1 MIPLK
6 LKLSIVLLLIFQGV
20 SGQNSNTDAAI
31 KSNYRY
37 DTDLL
42 TKEFHAGRRAAL
54 RKELP
59 PNALAV
65 FFSNPV
71 RNRSGDSDFEFH
83 QDPNFY
89 YLSGHTEPNSIL
101 LIFSEMQELN
111 GQNFNEILFLEER
124 TSSKELWTGR
134 ILGTSEAKKIL
145 GIQMILKNTEFQNFQ
160 LSLDKLEAIYM
171 APLLAVDAEEGAAI
185 DLLSMQNRFTAMLA
199 ESGKSNLHSGPLNAI
214 MSKLREVKQAEEIA
228 LMRKAINISCKAHL
242 ELMKAL
248 HSGMNEYQAQAIL
261 EYVFKNEGAE
271 APGYPSIVGSGEN
284 SCILHYSSNRKK
296 MKEQELLLID
306 AGAEYHGY
314 TADITRTLPV
324 DGSYSVEEK
333 IIYDLV
339 LAAQEAGIAACRA
352 GNSFYATHTAAAKVI
367 QAGLHALGITKNESE
382 YRSYFMHGTSHFLG
396 LDAHDPNTRAMLQAG
411 NVITVEPGIY
421 IPEGSPC
428 DKKWWNIGIRIEDD
442 ILITSDDPENLSG
455 SLPRAAADIE
465 ALMKQQGFFEQGR

>member
-6 LKLSIVLLLIFQGV
+6 LKLSIVLLLIFRCV
-20 SGQNSNTDAAI
+20 SGQNTSSNAAT

-42 TKEFHAGRRAAL
+42 SKEFHAGRRAAL

-71 RNRSGDSDFEFH
+71 RNRSGDTDFEFH

-111 GQNFNEILFLEER
+111 GQHYNEILFLEER
-124 TSSKELWTGR
+124 MPSKELWTGR
-134 ILGTSEAKKIL
+134 ILGTTDAKQIL
-145 GIQMILKNTEFQNFQ
+145 GIQLILKNTAFSDFQ
-160 LSLDKLEAIYM
+160 LSLDKLDAIYM
-171 APLLAVDAEEGAAI
+171 APMPALDADAGAAI
-185 DLLSMQNRFTAMLA
+185 DLLSMQNRFKTMLA
-199 ESGKSNLHSGPLNAI
+199 ESGKSNLHSAALNAL
-214 MSKLREVKQAEEIA
+214 MSKLREVKQPEEIA

-248 HSGMNEYQAQAIL
+248 HSGMSEYQAQAIL

-284 SCILHYSSNRKK
+284 SCILHYSGNRKK

-324 DGSYSVEEK
+324 DGIFSADEK
-333 IIYDLV
+333 AIYELV
-339 LAAQEAGIAACRA
+339 LTAQEAGIAACRA
-352 GNSFYATHTAAAKVI
+352 GNSFNATHVAAAKVI
-367 QAGLHALGITKNESE
+367 QTGLHALGITKNESE

-396 LDAHDPNTRAMLQAG
+396 LDAHDPNTRALLQAG

-442 ILITSDDPENLSG
+442 ILITSGDPENLSG

-465 ALMKQQGFFEQGR
+465 VLMKEQGYFEQVR